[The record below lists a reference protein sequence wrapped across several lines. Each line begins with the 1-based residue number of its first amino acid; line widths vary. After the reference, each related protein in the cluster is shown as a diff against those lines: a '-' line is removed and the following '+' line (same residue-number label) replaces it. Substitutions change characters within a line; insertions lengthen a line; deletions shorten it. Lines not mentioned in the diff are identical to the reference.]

1 MTTIQRYPYRGEA
14 DFESLAHLI
23 NTCDAVDK
31 LEQGISI
38 AELRDSY
45 NSGDPEKILK
55 NICLWK
61 DTDDRLIGYSQL
73 RITEPSQL
81 IEGNLHFI
89 IHPNDRSDNLES
101 QIFDWSKLRLQE
113 VNTET
118 GVPVKLCCD
127 LHEHDRYRTTII
139 KQHGFTIDRYFLR
152 LERSLSESIPEA
164 KFPNGFTL
172 GFVNGERDAEAV
184 VDLYNNSFIDAWN
197 FHPLTVDDLK
207 RRFDNKTNRRE
218 LDLVA
223 VGSDGTL
230 VTWFLANFSPSQNER
245 NGRKEGWIEF
255 LGTRR
260 GFRKMGLGRA
270 MLLSGLHQ
278 LKKIGLETARM
289 CVDTE
294 NPSNALNL
302 YESVGFSK
310 LSTIIHCSQDI

>member
-1 MTTIQRYPYRGEA
+1 MTTIQRYPYRGEP

-73 RITEPSQL
+73 RITESSQL
-81 IEGNLHFI
+81 IEGDLHFI
-89 IHPNDRSDNLES
+89 IHPNDRSGNLAS
-101 QIFDWSKLRLQE
+101 QIFDWSKQHLQE

-118 GVPVKLCCD
+118 GVPIKLCCY

-139 KQHGFTIDRYFLR
+139 KQYGFIIDRYFLR
-152 LERSLSESIPEA
+152 LERSLSESIPDA
-164 KFPNGFTL
+164 TFPNGFTL
-172 GFVNGERDAEAV
+172 GFVNGDLDAEAV

-197 FHPLTVDDLK
+197 FHPLTVDNLK
-207 RRFDNKTNRRE
+207 RRFNNKTYRRE

-223 VGSDGTL
+223 VGSDGTF
-230 VTWFLANFSPSQNER
+230 VTWFLANFSPAQNER